1 MNTVDYLKLKKDESL
16 YTRYINSD
24 GITTHILWKKVNVE
38 SDKMWILWS
47 IEKDGSLQ
55 KVAQGSNPLK
65 LEDKIDYIKA
75 AKDIYKNEN
84 DTI

>member
-1 MNTVDYLKLKKDESL
+1 MNKQQNFKIKKDEILCTQYS
-16 YTRYINSD
+16 RQDSSV
-24 GITTHILWKKVNVE
+24 THILCRKINSE
-38 SDKMWILWS
+38 PDKMWILWS
-47 IEKDGSLQ
+47 VETDGSLK

-75 AKDIYKNEN
+75 VKDTYKNEN